1 MRGSRGAGQRNGPA
15 KVLGIE
21 SWGVGIMKKIAKG
34 KEKGIATLELAL
46 ILPILCVLAFAVIDF
61 GSLVQARLVV
71 TNVSREGGSLASR
84 DILDGN
90 DLLLMLQSSGS
101 PLDLQTWGRIFVT
114 QIKAGATQALPN
126 PTIESQ
132 ADLGSLTVSSGIG
145 SKLTYMGL
153 SQTLY
158 NRLQFNPAHQTSDIS
173 GLTVVEVFYKYR
185 PITPLPKFIQNILL
199 PNGDGIIVGS
209 KSVLLTEFTLGGE
222 GKA

>member
-1 MRGSRGAGQRNGPA
+1 MKEMA
-15 KVLGIE
+15 KN
-21 SWGVGIMKKIAKG
+21 

-84 DILDGN
+84 DFLINQAAIDPAKIAK
-90 DLLLMLQSSGS
+90 DLLIMLQSSGS

-126 PTIESQ
+126 PTIEFQNNS
-132 ADLGSLTVSSGIG
+132 GSLAVSSGIG
-145 SKLTYMGL
+145 SGLTYLGL

-158 NRLQFNPAHQTSDIS
+158 NRLRFNPSHQTSDIS

-199 PNGDGIIVGS
+199 PNGDGIIIGS
-209 KSVLLTEFTLGGE
+209 KSVF
-222 GKA
+222 

>member
-1 MRGSRGAGQRNGPA
+1 
-15 KVLGIE
+15 
-21 SWGVGIMKKIAKG
+21 MKEIAKN

-46 ILPILCVLAFAVIDF
+46 ILPILCILAFAVIDF

-90 DLLLMLQSSGS
+90 NLLVMLQSSSS
-101 PLDLQTWGRIFVT
+101 PLDMQTWGKIFVT
-114 QIKAGATQALPN
+114 QITAGPTQALPN

-132 ADLGSLTVSSGIG
+132 VDLGSLTVSSGIG

-158 NRLQFNPAHQTSDIS
+158 NRLQFNPVHQTSDIS

-185 PITPLPKFIQNILL
+185 PITPLPNFIQNILL
-199 PNGDGIIVGS
+199 PNGDGIIIGS
-209 KSVLLTEFTLGGE
+209 KSVF
-222 GKA
+222 

>member
-1 MRGSRGAGQRNGPA
+1 MRSSRDAVQRNGPA

-21 SWGVGIMKKIAKG
+21 FWGVRIMKNN
-34 KEKGIATLELAL
+34 KEKGIATIELAL
-46 ILPILCVLAFAVIDF
+46 ILPILCILAFAVIDF
-61 GSLVQARLVV
+61 GRLVQARLVV

-84 DILDGN
+84 DIKVGN

-126 PTIESQ
+126 PTIDFQDNS
-132 ADLGSLTVSSGIG
+132 GSLAVSSGFG
-145 SKLTYMGL
+145 SGHSYLGL
-153 SQTLY
+153 SQPLY
-158 NRLQFNPAHQTSDIS
+158 KRLQFDFGHQTSDIS

-199 PNGDGIIVGS
+199 PDGDGIIIGS
-209 KSVLLTEFTLGGE
+209 KSVF
-222 GKA
+222 